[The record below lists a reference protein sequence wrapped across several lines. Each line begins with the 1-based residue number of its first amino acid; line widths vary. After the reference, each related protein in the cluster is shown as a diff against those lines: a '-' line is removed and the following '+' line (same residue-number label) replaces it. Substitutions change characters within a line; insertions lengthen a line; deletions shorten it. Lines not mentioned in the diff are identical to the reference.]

1 MKLSYVCFDSSDS
14 FLLRPL
20 ELCLSG
26 SYLLGAQSTVLQVHC
41 QHILFELCFGVLHS
55 LGVRSTAQ
63 QVEVH
68 DGMSD
73 PLFSISC
80 SGFRHGLC
88 AVACAHSVCDEQ
100 PCKSN
105 CSLVSAVI
113 LNLRSLWDMF
123 VMAST
128 HSTCDG
134 QPFRS
139 KWRMKRGKSR
149 MIQR

>member
-1 MKLSYVCFDSSDS
+1 MKLSYVCFDSNDS

-20 ELCLSG
+20 ELCLSCL
-26 SYLLGAQSTVLQVHC
+26 YLLGVQSTAMQVHC
-41 QHILFELCFGVLHS
+41 DHFPFEVCFAVLHS

-68 DGMSD
+68 DGMPD
-73 PLFSISC
+73 PFFSVSC

-88 AVACAHSVCDEQ
+88 AVACAHSVRDEQ
-100 PCKSN
+100 PCKLI
-105 CSLVSAVI
+105 CSLVSAFI
-113 LNLRSLWDMF
+113 LNLRYLWDIF